1 MPAPSV
7 PYGSAYTENMFGI
20 GLTVNAEVATMAMAY
35 HGGEDSNAAFLD
47 LDKSGNKRGDSIT
60 HNYLVIDEDVEPKGE
75 NDATVGAAQSQ
86 PNPLT
91 QTISCRYTKF
101 DSEILNE
108 VVSQNNVSWSVRNK
122 ALATVRRRI
131 SHWVEMFHVYHLC
144 GTTAITLNGVSTALA
159 SGSKRF
165 NGNDVT
171 APDQAHWLRP
181 DGVEVDGSTVTE
193 TTIAGSSGNVLTSDT
208 IRELEL
214 RACST
219 SYFTYPIAMCDTPA
233 GELYCFWCSPDGY
246 AQLIDNSSASDI
258 YDLSRARI
266 QGGGNINDHPS
277 IKAGA
282 FIIHNTLVVR
292 HPKMPLGQSSATVA
306 RDNVERAVFFG
317 ANAMTGFYA
326 DSYTDGNHWG
336 WAEFIQL
343 RDYWAMGDTIQGF
356 VRSIV
361 NGLSWASCVV
371 SHYSK
376 RTVA

>member
-1 MPAPSV
+1 MPVSV
-7 PYGSAYTENMFGI
+7 PYGSAYTESMFGI
-20 GLTVNAEVATMAMAY
+20 GLTVNAETAVLAMQY

-47 LDKSGNKRGDSIT
+47 LDKAGNKRGDSIT
-60 HNYLVIDEDVEPKGE
+60 HNYLLIDEDVEPKGE
-75 NDATVGAAQSQ
+75 NDSTVGSAQGSS
-86 PNPLT
+86 NPLT
-91 QTISCRYTKF
+91 QTIACGYTKF

-108 VVSQNNVSWSVRNK
+108 VVSQNNVSWSVRQK

-131 SHWVEMFHVYHLC
+131 SRWIENFHVLHLC
-144 GTTAITLNGVSTALA
+144 GTTAIA
-159 SGSKRF
+159 SGAIAAGSKRN

-171 APDQAHWLRP
+171 APDQEHWLRP

-193 TTIAGSSGNVLTSDT
+193 TTIAGSAGNVLTSDT
-208 IRELEL
+208 IRELEM
-214 RACST
+214 RACT
-219 SYFTYPIAMCDTPA
+219 DDYFSYPIAMCDTPG
-233 GELYCFWCSPDGY
+233 GELYCFWAGPQGY

-266 QGGGNINDHPS
+266 QGGGDIMDHPS
-277 IKAGA
+277 VKAGA

-292 HPKMPLGQSSATVA
+292 HPKMPLGQSSATAA

-317 ANAMTGFYA
+317 AGAMTGFYA
-326 DSYTDGNHWG
+326 DSFTNGNHWG

-343 RDYWAMGDTIQGF
+343 RDYWALGDTIQGF
-356 VRSIV
+356 VRAIV
-361 NGLSWASCVV
+361 NGKSWASCVV